1 MRGHYWRG
9 ESDETSLTGEE
20 RLRREA
26 RHRTH
31 QRMGFLHHLAVFIP
45 VMLLI
50 LAIDILTP
58 GDGWFIHWVA
68 GIWGGILAIHFLYAF
83 VFDDLLGPSLERR
96 IFETQLT
103 ALEERA
109 RRK

>member
-1 MRGHYWRG
+1 MKGHLWHG
-9 ESDETSLTGEE
+9 QIDDTSLTEEE

-26 RHRTH
+26 RHRAH
-31 QRMGFLHHLAVFIP
+31 QRMGFLHHLSVFIP

-50 LAIDILTP
+50 LAIDVLTP
-58 GDGWFIHWVA
+58 DGWFIQWVA
-68 GIWGGILAIHFLYAF
+68 AIWGGILAIHFLYAF
-83 VFDDLLGPSLERR
+83 ILDDLLGPSLEHR

-109 RRK
+109 RRR

>member
-1 MRGHYWRG
+1 MRGHFRHY
-9 ESDETSLTGEE
+9 DTDDTSLSEEE

-26 RHRTH
+26 RHRAH
-31 QRMGFLHHLAVFIP
+31 QRMGFLQHFTVFIP
-45 VMLLI
+45 VILLVF
-50 LAIDILTP
+50 AIDVLTD
-58 GDGWFIHWVA
+58 DGWWIQWVA
-68 GIWGGILAIHFLYAF
+68 GIWGAILAIHFLYAF
-83 VFDDLLGPSLERR
+83 VLDGLLGPSLEQR

>member
-1 MRGHYWRG
+1 MRGHFRHYD
-9 ESDETSLTGEE
+9 SDDSSLTEEE

-26 RHRTH
+26 RHRAH
-31 QRMGFLHHLAVFIP
+31 QRMGFLRHLAIFIP
-45 VMLLI
+45 VILLVF
-50 LAIDILTP
+50 AIDVMTD
-58 GDGWFIHWVA
+58 DGWWIQWVA

-83 VFDDLLGPSLERR
+83 ILDNLLGPSLERR

-109 RRK
+109 RRR

>member
-9 ESDETSLTGEE
+9 ESDGTSLTGEE

-26 RHRTH
+26 THRTH

-68 GIWGGILAIHFLYAF
+68 GIWGGILAIHCLYAF